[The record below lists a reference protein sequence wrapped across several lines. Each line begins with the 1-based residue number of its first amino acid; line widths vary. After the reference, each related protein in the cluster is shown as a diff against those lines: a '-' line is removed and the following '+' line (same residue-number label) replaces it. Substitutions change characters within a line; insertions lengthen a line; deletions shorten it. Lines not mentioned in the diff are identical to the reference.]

1 MKHFWLYKSSII
13 PKNELILMH
22 DSWNNKPN
30 RQIYITKDQKLKTQ
44 WIRILTPIIMGR
56 NNGFHK
62 IATYDKSKC
71 SRLP

>member
-30 RQIYITKDQKLKTQ
+30 RQIYITKDQKT
-44 WIRILTPIIMGR
+44 
-56 NNGFHK
+56 
-62 IATYDKSKC
+62 
-71 SRLP
+71 